1 LRVNNDQASA
11 YFWVI
16 LGLAVALFSTKYG
29 LGTPESPGTGFMP
42 FLAGLAIFFLAAI
55 GAVHG
60 LLPGK
65 KTAPWKPIFNNVS
78 WKKSSIVLA
87 ALIAYVLL
95 LRPLGFTLCTAL
107 FIAFLMR
114 VVEPQKWP
122 AVAAGAIGTA
132 LGAYGIF
139 ELWLKAQL
147 PRGPWGF

>member
-1 LRVNNDQASA
+1 MRVNNDQASA
-11 YFWVI
+11 MLWVI
-16 LGLAVALFSTKYG
+16 LGLVIALVSTQYG

-42 FLAGLAIFFLAAI
+42 FLAGLAIFFFAGI

-60 LLPGK
+60 WVK
-65 KTAPWKPIFNNVS
+65 RRESKPWRPVFSGVE
-78 WKKSSIVLA
+78 WKKSFTVLA
-87 ALIAYVLL
+87 ALVVYVLL

-122 AVAAGAIGTA
+122 VVAAGAIGTA